1 MAEEFQ
7 WFFTAFSVRPG
18 SKLEIS
24 RQRLPTRRCDS
35 KMIRFSLGAQLP
47 CRKNEKFSVGYTV
60 LRCYGVV
67 LRCHSVKMLRCYG
80 VRSQLLLRVNMFI
93 SQMHGATRVCAYFAT
108 AVLVRVQHEYD
119 CCFNIQGPPYIHLQS
134 RSVPCEWRGRGD

>member
-35 KMIRFSLGAQLP
+35 KMIRFSLGTQLP

-60 LRCYGVV
+60 LRCYGVTV
-67 LRCHSVKMLRCYG
+67 FG
-80 VRSQLLLRVNMFI
+80 VRSQLLLTVTMFI
-93 SQMHGATRVCAYFAT
+93 SQVHR
-108 AVLVRVQHEYD
+108 VLVLEHLHISLLVQHE
-119 CCFNIQGPPYIHLQS
+119 
-134 RSVPCEWRGRGD
+134 

>member
-47 CRKNEKFSVGYTV
+47 CRKNEKFSVGYMVLRRYGVTVLQCYGVTV
-60 LRCYGVV
+60 LRCYGVTASG
-67 LRCHSVKMLRCYG
+67 LSCY
-80 VRSQLLLRVNMFI
+80 
-93 SQMHGATRVCAYFAT
+93 
-108 AVLVRVQHEYD
+108 
-119 CCFNIQGPPYIHLQS
+119 
-134 RSVPCEWRGRGD
+134 

>member
-35 KMIRFSLGAQLP
+35 KMIRFSLGTQLP
-47 CRKNEKFSVGYTV
+47 CRKNEKFEVQCWLYGYTVIRCYGVTV
-60 LRCYGVV
+60 LRCSASG
-67 LRCHSVKMLRCYG
+67 LSCY
-80 VRSQLLLRVNMFI
+80 
-93 SQMHGATRVCAYFAT
+93 
-108 AVLVRVQHEYD
+108 
-119 CCFNIQGPPYIHLQS
+119 
-134 RSVPCEWRGRGD
+134 